1 MVNKDKDE
9 SRVDKASIEHLKVQ
23 STAPSFDAKTQS
35 YLRYADKVYGGTM
48 ESSRANKK
56 VSELLDGISKEFTKA
71 TEAQPCPG
79 CKYDMDQINKFITE
93 KTEALKNKG
102 KVSDKTR
109 ETLRDVAY
117 INEFTNLGIFLTK
130 ILDPLTNIVKVTA
143 PEMYK
148 KVMEEDREGNI
159 AVRKHLRKALK
170 LANELVTLSSD
181 RDFTNLRDIIK
192 YSLNATEFKLSID
205 PVEFFVFDK
214 VIKFGHK
221 THILQLAGRGIM
233 LLKGIT

>member
-9 SRVDKASIEHLKVQ
+9 SRVEKASIEHLKVQ

-181 RDFTNLRDIIK
+181 HDFTNLRDIIK

-221 THILQLAGRGIM
+221 TRILQLAGRGIM